1 MLWILISLFFCGLI
15 VREFYQSMAEPGY
28 EQLPP
33 TPVYKPYVAILMVLA
48 LLFAWPPF
56 DTWRFERHISAI
68 ATELADSHP
77 AKVHCNTAVDSI
89 FDRELTFSHANPENG
104 EIVFQ
109 PPWCDKLMDYI
120 DHPERANPHE
130 LHSLN
135 TLTHESM
142 HVRGEL
148 DEAKTECQA
157 IQRNFRAA
165 KLLGVPDD
173 IARKNALDYYAGAY
187 MQLKLGGPNAVRYFS
202 DQCAPG
208 KDLDEH
214 LPDSTW
220 ITSPSEENSLLGS
233 VEY

>member
-1 MLWILISLFFCGLI
+1 MLWILISLFFCWLI
-15 VREFYQSMAEPGY
+15 FREFQQSIAPPGFDRP
-28 EQLPP
+28 PP
-33 TPVYKPYVAILMVLA
+33 TPVYKPNVAILLVLA

-56 DTWRFERHISAI
+56 HYWRFQRYLLSI
-68 ATELADSHP
+68 ATELADSHS
-77 AKVHCNTAVDSI
+77 AKVHCNTDVDAI
-89 FDRELTFSHANPENG
+89 FDRELTFSHANQNNG

-109 PPWCDKLMDYI
+109 PPLCEKLMDYL
-120 DHPERANPHE
+120 DHPDRADQTE

-148 DEAKTECQA
+148 NEAITECEA
-157 IQRNFRAA
+157 IQRNYRAA

-173 IARKNALDYYAGAY
+173 IARKNALDYYYGSY

-208 KDLDEH
+208 KELDEH
-214 LPDSTW
+214 LSDSTW
-220 ITSPSEENSLLGS
+220 ITLKANEDQL
-233 VEY
+233 